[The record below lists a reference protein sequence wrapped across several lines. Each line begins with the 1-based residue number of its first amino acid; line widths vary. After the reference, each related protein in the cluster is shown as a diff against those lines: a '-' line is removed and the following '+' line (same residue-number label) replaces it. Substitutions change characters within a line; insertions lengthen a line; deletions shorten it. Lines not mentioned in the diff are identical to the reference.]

1 MQRMELLGQWSY
13 AQHYSC
19 STFAV
24 QQALYIFTCSTDTD
38 CLGHLQHFPILVP
51 PYSGQPQT
59 IRPYPGANLVSSR
72 TPKLC
77 EQIEACILSHTASSK
92 YLGDSE
98 ASKHLGMCQK
108 QRGRW
113 LNHLVKRCGNELER
127 SAQNILKTS
136 EIWSSAWAKLHE
148 GTRNGN
154 VEQRQ
159 NEGWCHMMDSSFK
172 VPAKIFLPIP
182 LSTSILQT
190 LKAVYSTSKNL
201 AIFCLL

>member
-1 MQRMELLGQWSY
+1 MLTTDSGFISRKDHHAWKSSGMQRMELLGQWSY

-24 QQALYIFTCSTDTD
+24 HQAPCIFTCSTMRLGRDDTD
-38 CLGHLQHFPILVP
+38 CLGLLQHFPILVP
-51 PYSGQPQT
+51 PLSGQPQT

-108 QRGRW
+108 QRGGW

-127 SAQNILKTS
+127 SAKNI
-136 EIWSSAWAKLHE
+136 
-148 GTRNGN
+148 
-154 VEQRQ
+154 
-159 NEGWCHMMDSSFK
+159 
-172 VPAKIFLPIP
+172 
-182 LSTSILQT
+182 
-190 LKAVYSTSKNL
+190 
-201 AIFCLL
+201 